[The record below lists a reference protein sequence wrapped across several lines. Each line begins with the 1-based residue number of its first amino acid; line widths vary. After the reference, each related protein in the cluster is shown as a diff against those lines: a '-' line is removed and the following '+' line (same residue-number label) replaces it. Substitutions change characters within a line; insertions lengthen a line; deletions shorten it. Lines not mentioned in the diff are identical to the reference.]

1 MTRSSKDSKRIT
13 ALETKLAELECTLQ
27 VQASELD
34 LLNEAASANPVA
46 AYIQNIATAT
56 VHQASPKYFG
66 RARCGWTYDGP
77 TARARRT
84 VPANSYRTLPH
95 LNGLPGDIICD
106 RCLPTERAAAL
117 GRDLVHDEVSGDEQ
131 PVDVQDD

>member
-1 MTRSSKDSKRIT
+1 MY
-13 ALETKLAELECTLQ
+13 
-27 VQASELD
+27 

-66 RARCGWTYDGP
+66 RARCGWTYEWP

-95 LNGLPGDIICD
+95 VNGIPGDIICD

-131 PVDVQDD
+131 PVDVLDDWAGVQAVVGARVEVFGCGFSLKRVAHNVRL